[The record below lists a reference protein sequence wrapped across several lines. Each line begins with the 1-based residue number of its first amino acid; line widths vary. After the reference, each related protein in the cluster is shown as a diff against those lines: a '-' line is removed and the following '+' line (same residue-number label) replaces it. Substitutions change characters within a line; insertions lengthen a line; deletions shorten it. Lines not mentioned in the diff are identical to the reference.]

1 MKLNFPAFLFC
12 LAAIFN
18 PTAVVAHEDD
28 QPSAGS
34 LEQLGEVNFPIS
46 CSAEAQQEFNRA
58 VAILHSFFYPVA
70 VKSFTKVTELD
81 PSCAMGYWGVA
92 MSWWYPL
99 WYPPTE
105 ASLKLG
111 KAAVDKAQ
119 AVDAKTERERD
130 YIAAIAEFYKD
141 FDRRDHKAR
150 ALGYEKAME
159 QVHKRYAQDSE
170 AAAFYALAL
179 QATIDPNDKAYAHQ
193 LKSAAILEPLFVNQP
208 KHPGLA
214 HYIIHA
220 YDYPGLADRALDAA
234 RRYGKIAPSQP
245 HALHMPSHTFIYLGL
260 WEDSIQANLAA
271 NAAAQRLGFTQEELH
286 TMDYLA
292 YAYLQGA
299 QERAAKDLVDRLAK
313 FELKDEQRT
322 LGTDYA
328 IAAVPARYAVERR
341 RWSEASSL
349 TPRPSR
355 HAAAEA
361 MTYFARAIGAAHSGA
376 FDNARKDIEKL
387 TALRDAL
394 QKAKQ
399 DYWAKQ
405 VDIQRQQADAWL
417 AHAEGNPEEAL
428 KRMRAAAEL
437 EDSTYK
443 HPVTPGQLVPAHE
456 LLGDLLL
463 ELQQPAQALAEFEI
477 ALRVTPNRFNGIYGA
492 ARAAELAGD
501 RDKAKDYYAQ
511 LLALSKN
518 ADGQRP
524 ELSQA
529 KAFLASK

>member
-34 LEQLGEVNFPIS
+34 LEQLGEVNFPVS
-46 CSAEAQQEFNRA
+46 CRAEAQQEFNRA

-119 AVDAKTERERD
+119 AVDAKTERERG

-141 FDRRDHKAR
+141 FDRRDHKSR

-349 TPRPSR
+349 TPQPSR
-355 HAAAEA
+355 HAASEA

-463 ELQQPAQALAEFEI
+463 ELRQPAQALAEFEI

>member
-18 PTAVVAHEDD
+18 PTAVVAHENE

-81 PSCAMGYWGVA
+81 PSCAMGHWGVA

-141 FDRRDHKAR
+141 FDRRDHKSR
-150 ALGYEKAME
+150 ALGYEKAMQ

-208 KHPGLA
+208 
-214 HYIIHA
+214 
-220 YDYPGLADRALDAA
+220 
-234 RRYGKIAPSQP
+234 
-245 HALHMPSHTFIYLGL
+245 
-260 WEDSIQANLAA
+260 
-271 NAAAQRLGFTQEELH
+271 
-286 TMDYLA
+286 
-292 YAYLQGA
+292 
-299 QERAAKDLVDRLAK
+299 
-313 FELKDEQRT
+313 
-322 LGTDYA
+322 
-328 IAAVPARYAVERR
+328 
-341 RWSEASSL
+341 
-349 TPRPSR
+349 
-355 HAAAEA
+355 
-361 MTYFARAIGAAHSGA
+361 
-376 FDNARKDIEKL
+376 
-387 TALRDAL
+387 
-394 QKAKQ
+394 
-399 DYWAKQ
+399 
-405 VDIQRQQADAWL
+405 
-417 AHAEGNPEEAL
+417 
-428 KRMRAAAEL
+428 
-437 EDSTYK
+437 
-443 HPVTPGQLVPAHE
+443 
-456 LLGDLLL
+456 
-463 ELQQPAQALAEFEI
+463 
-477 ALRVTPNRFNGIYGA
+477 
-492 ARAAELAGD
+492 
-501 RDKAKDYYAQ
+501 
-511 LLALSKN
+511 
-518 ADGQRP
+518 
-524 ELSQA
+524 
-529 KAFLASK
+529 